1 MATDTSDPSLSNA
14 HMLYIPIAIFGVL
27 CPLLVGIRIWSRR
40 RKGGHLGADDYTIIG
55 SLIFSLASSGLEIAS
70 CHYGFGRHSKTLS
83 NENKIEA
90 LKFFFVCQVSYKAC
104 INLTKCSIVLL
115 YLRIFGKVRWF
126 KWLCWGLVAI
136 VAMYAVSSVIATIF
150 QCTPVRR
157 AYNKSVPGTCI
168 DNGKFWYAN
177 AGFSI
182 ATDLIILFMPMASV
196 YQLQIQQIQ
205 KIALVIV
212 FALGG
217 FVVITSCLRVTT
229 IDVAAT
235 TTDVTFDVSSTMWT
249 VIEMN
254 VAIVCACLPMIRPI
268 IVKVFPK
275 LMPKSS
281 SNNQKYGT
289 PSYGTKSYAH
299 SQARDKNEWIQIDA
313 GRNGIPMTS
322 IRKAGSTGSEE
333 SILGPQVEAGT
344 NLGPPGAPWP
354 IEENGQ
360 MSIQKTVQYSVEYS
374 KGQQQQQ
381 KGEK

>member
-1 MATDTSDPSLSNA
+1 MATDTPDPSLSNA

-229 IDVAAT
+229 IDIAAT

-275 LMPKSS
+275 LMPRSS

-381 KGEK
+381 KDEK

>member
-1 MATDTSDPSLSNA
+1 MATDTPDPSLSNA

-27 CPLLVGIRIWSRR
+27 CPL
-40 RKGGHLGADDYTIIG
+40 
-55 SLIFSLASSGLEIAS
+55 LIFSLASSGLEIAS

-229 IDVAAT
+229 IDIAAT

-275 LMPKSS
+275 LMPRSS

-381 KGEK
+381 KDEK

>member
-1 MATDTSDPSLSNA
+1 MANDIPDPSLSNA

-157 AYNKSVPGTCI
+157 AYNKAVPGTCI

-229 IDVAAT
+229 IDIAAT

-275 LMPKSS
+275 LMPRSS

-299 SQARDKNEWIQIDA
+299 SQARDKNEWIQIDV
-313 GRNGIPMTS
+313 GRNGIPLTS

-374 KGQQQQQ
+374 KGQPQQQ